1 MYLRGGKNRVKP
13 HYIIILLPFLLL
25 TAGCTESVTTDLAEV
40 TPSPITELP
49 PDNAPSLRDLFFFR
63 FYYGWED
70 PAEYTSF
77 PPPSYIPEGYILYDL
92 QITTVWNETEPHDR
106 RTTIGETLRYAR
118 NDTMQN
124 ASTTDMTLLGISW
137 SKYGYNPYAKDR
149 IIHNEPE
156 PVDINGYTGLIY
168 ETESDRLIAWTAAE
182 NATYHV
188 RGSLD
193 REELIRVARS
203 IP

>member
-1 MYLRGGKNRVKP
+1 MVFSGFSPCLMAILGFILVYVTGSGKGLRSS
-13 HYIIILLPFLLL
+13 LLN
-25 TAGCTESVTTDLAEV
+25 SVT
-40 TPSPITELP
+40 
-49 PDNAPSLRDLFFFR
+49 
-63 FYYGWED
+63 
-70 PAEYTSF
+70 
-77 PPPSYIPEGYILYDL
+77 
-92 QITTVWNETEPHDR
+92 
-106 RTTIGETLRYAR
+106 
-118 NDTMQN
+118 
-124 ASTTDMTLLGISW
+124 STTDMTLLGISW
-137 SKYGYNPYAKDR
+137 SKYGYNPYVKDQ

>member
-1 MYLRGGKNRVKP
+1 MKP

-25 TAGCTESVTTDLAEV
+25 TAGCIEPVTIDPAEV

-49 PDNAPSLRDLFFFR
+49 PNNAPSLRDSFFFR
-63 FYYGWED
+63 FDGWED

-77 PPPSYIPEGYILYDL
+77 SPPSYIPKGYTLYDL
-92 QITTVWNETEPHDR
+92 QIFTVLNETEPHDH

-124 ASTTDMTLLGISW
+124 ASTTDMTLLEISW
-137 SKYGYNPYAKDR
+137 SRYGYNPYAKDR
-149 IIHNEPE
+149 IVHSEPE
-156 PVDINGYTGLIY
+156 PVNINGYTGLIY
-168 ETESDRLIAWTAAE
+168 ETESERLIAWTAAE

>member
-1 MYLRGGKNRVKP
+1 MNIRHIVIGL
-13 HYIIILLPFLLL
+13 FLVLL
-25 TAGCTESVTTDLAEV
+25 TAGCIEPAATDPAEV

-49 PDNAPSLRDLFFFR
+49 PDNAPSLRDSAFIR
-63 FYYGWED
+63 IEAWED

-77 PPPSYIPEGYILYDL
+77 SPPSYIPKEYTLYGL
-92 QITTVWNETEPHDR
+92 LISTAWNESYGHY
-106 RTTIGETLRYAR
+106 TTIGETLRYAR

-124 ASTTDMTLLGISW
+124 ASWTTDMTLLAISW

>member
-1 MYLRGGKNRVKP
+1 MKIRNLAIGLFFV
-13 HYIIILLPFLLL
+13 LL
-25 TAGCTESVTTDLAEV
+25 TAGCIEPVATDPAEV
-40 TPSPITELP
+40 TSSPITELP

-106 RTTIGETLRYAR
+106 RTTVGETLRYAR

-124 ASTTDMTLLGISW
+124 ASTTDMTLLEITW
-137 SKYGYNPYAKDR
+137 SKYGYNPYAKDQIVNR
-149 IIHNEPE
+149 EPK
-156 PVDINGYTGLIY
+156 PVDIRGYTGWIY
-168 ETESDRLIAWTAAE
+168 ETEEEYLIAWTAGD
-182 NATYHV
+182 ATYYV

-193 REELIRVARS
+193 RDELIRVARS
-203 IP
+203 IAC

>member
-1 MYLRGGKNRVKP
+1 MNIRHIAIGL
-13 HYIIILLPFLLL
+13 FLVLL
-25 TAGCTESVTTDLAEV
+25 TAGCIEPAATDPAEV

-49 PDNAPSLRDLFFFR
+49 PDNAPSLRESFFFR

-92 QITTVWNETEPHDR
+92 QMAAVWNESYGHYM
-106 RTTIGETLRYAR
+106 TIGETLRYAR

-124 ASTTDMTLLGISW
+124 ASTTDMALLGISW
-137 SKYGYNPYAKDR
+137 SKYGYDPYAKDR
-149 IIHNEPE
+149 IVHSEPE
-156 PVDINGYTGLIY
+156 SVDINGYTGLIY
-168 ETESDRLIAWTAAE
+168 EIESDRLIAWTAAG

>member
-1 MYLRGGKNRVKP
+1 MKP
-13 HYIIILLPFLLL
+13 HYIMVILSFLLL
-25 TAGCTESVTTDLAEV
+25 TAGCIEPMTTDPAEV

-49 PDNAPSLRDLFFFR
+49 PDNAPSLRDSAFIR
-63 FYYGWED
+63 IEAWED

-77 PPPSYIPEGYILYDL
+77 SPPSYIPKEYTLYGL
-92 QITTVWNETEPHDR
+92 LISTAWNESYGHY
-106 RTTIGETLRYAR
+106 TTIGETLRYAR

-124 ASTTDMTLLGISW
+124 ASWTTDMTLLAISW

>member
-1 MYLRGGKNRVKP
+1 MKP
-13 HYIIILLPFLLL
+13 HYIMVILSFLLL
-25 TAGCTESVTTDLAEV
+25 TAGCIEPMTTDPAEV

-49 PDNAPSLRDLFFFR
+49 PDNAPSLRESFFFR

-92 QITTVWNETEPHDR
+92 QMAAVWNESYGHY
-106 RTTIGETLRYAR
+106 TTIGETLRYAR

-124 ASTTDMTLLGISW
+124 ASTIDMTLLGISW

-149 IIHNEPE
+149 IVHSEPE
-156 PVDINGYTGLIY
+156 PVDINRYTGLIY
-168 ETESDRLIAWTAAE
+168 ETESDRLIAWTAAG

>member
-1 MYLRGGKNRVKP
+1 MV
-13 HYIIILLPFLLL
+13 ILSFLLL
-25 TAGCTESVTTDLAEV
+25 TAGCIEPMTTDPAEV

-49 PDNAPSLRDLFFFR
+49 PDNAPSLRDSAFIR
-63 FYYGWED
+63 IEAWED

-77 PPPSYIPEGYILYDL
+77 SPPSYIPKEYTLYGL
-92 QITTVWNETEPHDR
+92 LISTAWNESYGHY
-106 RTTIGETLRYAR
+106 TTIGETLRYAR

-124 ASTTDMTLLGISW
+124 ASWTTDMTLLGISW

>member
-1 MYLRGGKNRVKP
+1 MKP
-13 HYIIILLPFLLL
+13 HYIMVILSFLLL
-25 TAGCTESVTTDLAEV
+25 TAGCIEPMTTDPAEV

-49 PDNAPSLRDLFFFR
+49 PDNAPSLRDSAFIR
-63 FYYGWED
+63 IEAWED
-70 PAEYTSF
+70 PGEYTSF
-77 PPPSYIPEGYILYDL
+77 SPPSYIPKEYTLYGL
-92 QITTVWNETEPHDR
+92 LISTAWNESYGHY
-106 RTTIGETLRYAR
+106 TTIGETLRYAR

-124 ASTTDMTLLGISW
+124 ASWTTDMTLLDVTW

-168 ETESDRLIAWTAAE
+168 ETESDRLIVWTAAE